1 MKSILDPSFKYRPST
16 QTNLRKTFARVRREL
31 QVGPD
36 RPAPAAERPIA
47 VKLLKLEQAKR
58 EAG

>member
-31 QVGPD
+31 QVGPG
-36 RPAPAAERPIA
+36 RPAPADRPVE
-47 VKLLKLEQAKR
+47 VKVLKLEQAKR